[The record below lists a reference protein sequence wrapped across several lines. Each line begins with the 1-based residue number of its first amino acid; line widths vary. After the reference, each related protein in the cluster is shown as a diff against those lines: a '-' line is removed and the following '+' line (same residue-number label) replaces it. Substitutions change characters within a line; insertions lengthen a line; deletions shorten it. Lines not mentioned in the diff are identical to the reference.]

1 MIMETTVATIQKV
14 PPVVSEVRRYAD
26 ETRVLSKM
34 GKADRAI
41 LAAAKGTLVGEYE
54 TAALVETLMQMFNF
68 IALDVG
74 YRKPEE
80 MEWRYLVTRIAEIL
94 RRYHSDLTTVD
105 IKTAFELLIVGE
117 LDPYLPKN
125 GNGEPD
131 RAHYQA
137 FNAYYISKVVTAY
150 RKRQGVTI
158 QKAREIPKETPK
170 ALTAGTSQG
179 WNKKGITRRV
189 YDEYVKTH
197 RLNFGGHEDVV
208 VYNYLLELGLIE
220 AVQVTDDDKQ
230 RAYNRYCL
238 QAELGY
244 RNFYEAKWV
253 IHAGKDAR
261 ELQPLALTVAMH
273 RVIRAYFDKLREQD
287 ATKKS

>member
-1 MIMETTVATIQKV
+1 MIMETAVAIQHKV
-14 PPVVSEVRRYAD
+14 PPVVSEIRRYAD

-68 IALDVG
+68 ISLDVG

-94 RRYHSDLTTVD
+94 RRYHSDITTVD

-137 FNAYYISKVVTAY
+137 FNADYVTKVVSAY
-150 RKRQGVTI
+150 RKRQGETI
-158 QKAREIPKETPK
+158 QKAREIPKETHK
-170 ALTAGTSQG
+170 ALTAGASQG
-179 WNKKGITRRV
+179 WDKKGITRRV

-197 RLNFGGHEDVV
+197 RLNFGFHEDVV
-208 VYNYLLELGLIE
+208 VYNYLLELKLIDDAQVSE
-220 AVQVTDDDKQ
+220 ADKQ
-230 RAYNRYCL
+230 RAYNRYCI
-238 QAELGY
+238 QADLGY
-244 RNFYEAKWV
+244 KNNYEAKWV
-253 IHAGKDAR
+253 KHAGKDAR
-261 ELQPLALTVAMH
+261 ELQPLSFTVAMH
-273 RVIRAYFDKLREQD
+273 RVIRAYFDKLKAQD

>member
-1 MIMETTVATIQKV
+1 METAVAIQNKV
-14 PPVVSEVRRYAD
+14 PPVVSEMRRYAD

-41 LAAAKGTLVGEYE
+41 LAAATGTLVAEYE
-54 TAALVETLMQMFNF
+54 TAALVETLMQMLNF
-68 IALDVG
+68 IAMDVG

-137 FNAYYISKVVTAY
+137 FNADYIAKVVTAY
-150 RKRQGVTI
+150 KKRQGETI

-170 ALTAGTSQG
+170 ALEAGTAQG
-179 WNKKGITRRV
+179 WDKQGITRRV
-189 YDEYVKTH
+189 YDEYVKTN
-197 RLNFGGHEDVV
+197 RLNFGCHEDVV
-208 VYNYLLELGLIE
+208 VYDYLLELGLIE
-220 AVQVTDDDKQ
+220 KAQVTDDDKQ
-230 RAYNRYCL
+230 KALNHYCM

-244 RNFYEAKWV
+244 RNQYEVKWV
-253 IHAGKDAR
+253 KRAGINAR
-261 ELQPLALTVAMH
+261 ELQPMSFTVAIH
-273 RVIRAYFDKLREQD
+273 RIIKTYFDTLKARE
-287 ATKKS
+287 TKKNN